1 MSKHTQS
8 SFWAGALV
16 ALPMATS
23 LAMAA
28 DPVIHQMPDPVV
40 FADPLPAVSALNAK
54 LELGYAWI
62 RFGDYIQPPA
72 GQHAQTGNIYGV
84 GSVSAPVGHRFGVQ
98 FDAGLLS
105 SISSG
110 DLVAGSPTSI
120 AVDRTNTAYGIG
132 GHFFWRDPEVGLLG
146 AYGHFVRLNEEYST
160 TGGRDEINTDVYR
173 GGVAGEYYWNRLT
186 FEGFAGL
193 DHLRIYEVTNNGS
206 VSPTNDTLSATFMS
220 LRAATAYYPM
230 DDLRVFAGVKYA
242 FNDLNALAGA
252 EYLFNSHSGIA
263 PAVFAEGTIGEESA
277 SVRVGLRAYFGQT
290 GKSLIDRHR
299 QDDPRQ
305 MLFDDLPS
313 MYQCGLGLAFNAF
326 DAAPIDYDGGNC
338 GDPQSDRRS

>member
-1 MSKHTQS
+1 
-8 SFWAGALV
+8 
-16 ALPMATS
+16 MAAAP
-23 LAMAA
+23 AMAA
-28 DPVIHQMPDPVV
+28 DPVVYQVPDPVV
-40 FADPLPAVSALNAK
+40 HADPLPAVSALNAK

-72 GQHAQTGNIYGV
+72 GQHVQTGNIYGV
-84 GSVSAPVGHRFGVQ
+84 GSVSAPVGRRFGVQ
-98 FDAGLLS
+98 VDGGLLS

-110 DLVAGSPTSI
+110 DLEAGAPPDP
-120 AVDRTNTAYGIG
+120 VERTNTAYGVG

-146 AYGHFVRLNEEYST
+146 AYGHFVRLDEEYSSGSFT
-160 TGGRDEINTDVYR
+160 TNITTDAYR

-186 FEGFAGL
+186 LEGFAGV
-193 DHLRIYEVTNNGS
+193 DHIRFQERNTGPS
-206 VSPTNDTLSATFMS
+206 TTTTGDTLSGTFMS
-220 LRAATAYYPM
+220 LRGTAAYYPI

-252 EYLFNSHSGIA
+252 EYLFNARSGIA
-263 PAVFAEGTIGEESA
+263 PAVFAEATIGDESA
-277 SVRVGLRAYFGQT
+277 SVRVGLRAYFGPT

-313 MYQCGLGLAFNAF
+313 MYQCGLGLAFNASGI
-326 DAAPIDYDGGNC
+326 APIDYDGGNC
-338 GDPQSDRRS
+338 GDPQPGRP